1 MEILEGENVLLLFI
15 SGAVIWLGQPSGFCF
30 YCLHTTR
37 WRNLGSDLAS
47 FAVLFIP
54 DCVRGDIR
62 EKEVGVVARG
72 EQTTQK

>member
-1 MEILEGENVLLLFI
+1 MFCSTFVYICGSALVGTAFWLLLLLP
-15 SGAVIWLGQPSGFCF
+15 V
-30 YCLHTTR
+30 HTTR